1 MTRTSVVCLAFL
13 IFGSVAVSASAA
25 RHYRRLPMLRRRTCS
40 GLLNRGNFVN
50 AGAQQLTVPGDVG
63 AGYASTCI
71 WQAQEEG
78 VPPHRGVGGGAVT
91 LDVDKRSEYEFRGRE
106 RNLASMTPSPQGYFR
121 SRRRA
126 GEHAYGGFLL
136 NTSGGADAVWGVV
149 QVRNDVATVA
159 GEFPS
164 SDGEMHD
171 LTWLDD
177 RLRAIAFELCPRCK

>member
-1 MTRTSVVCLAFL
+1 MLS
-13 IFGSVAVSASAA
+13 
-25 RHYRRLPMLRRRTCS
+25 RRSCA

-50 AGAQQLTVPGDVG
+50 AGYQQLTDAGDVG
-63 AGYASTCI
+63 AGYASTCV

-78 VPPHRGVGGGAVT
+78 EPPHQGIGGGAVT

-106 RNLASMTPSPQGYFR
+106 RNLASMTPSPRGYFR

-136 NTSGGADAVWGVV
+136 NTSEGADAVWGVV

-159 GEFPS
+159 GEFPT
-164 SDGEMHD
+164 SDGQTYELD
-171 LTWLDD
+171 WLDD
-177 RLRAIAFELCPRCK
+177 RLRAIAGELCPRCR